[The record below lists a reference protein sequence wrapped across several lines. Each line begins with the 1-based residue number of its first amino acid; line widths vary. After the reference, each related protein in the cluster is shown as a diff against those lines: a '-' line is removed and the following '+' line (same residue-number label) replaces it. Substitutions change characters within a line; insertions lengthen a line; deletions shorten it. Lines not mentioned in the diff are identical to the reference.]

1 MKEEVTKYVVYDVDR
16 HEKIAEFSS
25 MDMMY
30 MFMKTMV
37 ESDWVRNF
45 QIQCV

>member
-1 MKEEVTKYVVYDVDR
+1 MREEVTKYIVYDIDN
-16 HEKIAEFSS
+16 HSKIAEFSS

-37 ESDWVRNF
+37 EADWVKNF